1 MVDASLDVAYALL
14 NKEKE
19 EEDRLAALRVE
30 CDAIDAANKKGGA
43 RVAGLKKAAAAHAAS
58 AAKKRKEVADA
69 LGLFATA
76 KAEDERARAQ
86 AAELGDKCKQLRE
99 LIAEAASA
107 KGDAAAPEGGVQ
119 AAVRA
124 AADARAL
131 ARDYKYKVRR
141 VDKEEAEAKAA
152 AAAAE
157 AAKAAAGESD
167 GQVAKTLSG
176 LADDIEEKKQQLAEA
191 LKSIC
196 ACLSCA
202 PTECARERGRAR
214 ARARAR
220 ARPRARNVRTLGRLG
235 AAPRNAARLAHARP
249 SATTSR

>member
-19 EEDRLAALRVE
+19 EEERLEALKVE
-30 CDAIDAANKKGGA
+30 CKAIDAAYKQGSA
-43 RVAGLKKAAAAHAAS
+43 RLAGLQKAAAAHAAS
-58 AAKKRKEVADA
+58 VAKKRKEVADA
-69 LGLFATA
+69 LGLFAKA
-76 KAEDERARAQ
+76 KATDEHARAQ
-86 AAELGDKCKQLRE
+86 AAELEGKCKRLRE
-99 LIAEAASA
+99 LITEAASA

-131 ARDYKYKVRR
+131 ARDFKYKVCR

-157 AAKAAAGESD
+157 AAKAAAGDGD

-176 LADDIEEKKQQLAEA
+176 LADEIEEKKHKLAEA

-196 ACLSCA
+196 ACRARRRS
-202 PTECARERGRAR
+202 ARERGRAR
-214 ARARAR
+214 ARARATAR
-220 ARPRARNVRTLGRLG
+220 A
-235 AAPRNAARLAHARP
+235 
-249 SATTSR
+249 